1 LKALEYTPRFGIT
14 YKGPGW
20 RHLNTKND
28 TNVEKLLQKDKTDT
42 DLSENSIHKAQDDMH
57 LLSDSD
63 RDGSQPIKE
72 NAFPLREEH
81 YRFNPA
87 KSSDASSPG
96 KEDSEQP
103 KLKSQDQDK
112 HSEGIAEEESKT
124 LQTKES
130 PSLQDK
136 SNECDLHA
144 PGYDTFRDLRSSI
157 LFVDKTDFILKF
169 DQVLPK
175 ATCILRPRRSGKS
188 LAISMLKEFYS
199 LPKIDVMSY
208 FPDLKEQ
215 ESKHESSKS
224 PFEGTKV
231 FNPEIRKQHFKE
243 HESEKAESFIK
254 DNMNQWPVIVVDLQN
269 ITFSSRAPTQSEIR
283 RKLLKYGIQEV
294 FEQYD
299 YLLFIKMVQIAC
311 QVEYGLYSEENVY
324 KLYEK
329 YNLGKFDDMRN
340 KIQALWRVYNEQMKV
355 DLEPFYKLYIGDT
368 SYEDIETSLKTL
380 TKILKGFYHKKVIVL
395 VDEHDSPVQRLY
407 ENISLD
413 NPKDNIEVMK
423 SINCYSKT
431 LTDILK
437 AVAKGNADYTEK
449 FLMFGISN
457 SIVNAANS
465 GLNNVDVKNV
475 FDEDYVN
482 YFTMTQE
489 EVDAAINRI
498 FDIQPKLKDKI
509 ISSIKFWY
517 NGYYRDDGLPLYSI
531 FSVSL
536 YISDCYKSYKDNK
549 ISQENTSDEWI
560 PKPSKK
566 WAGSTATSIFNNY
579 LNFGF
584 KGNFNFFVL
593 NLYRGIP
600 ACFKEMDKD
609 YVPLLQSPTDEVER
623 AKIIFHLLMHGGY
636 LTKDNKNKT
645 NKNNTDYRIPN
656 EEIKS
661 VLENQLL
668 KYLREIPIQLKS
680 ISDLTLALQK
690 GNFEKFGNIVMKDL
704 FNYST
709 SYKFDKYKT
718 DGFPLELYIHLLL

>member
-1 LKALEYTPRFGIT
+1 
-14 YKGPGW
+14 
-20 RHLNTKND
+20 
-28 TNVEKLLQKDKTDT
+28 
-42 DLSENSIHKAQDDMH
+42 
-57 LLSDSD
+57 
-63 RDGSQPIKE
+63 
-72 NAFPLREEH
+72 
-81 YRFNPA
+81 
-87 KSSDASSPG
+87 
-96 KEDSEQP
+96 
-103 KLKSQDQDK
+103 
-112 HSEGIAEEESKT
+112 
-124 LQTKES
+124 
-130 PSLQDK
+130 
-136 SNECDLHA
+136 
-144 PGYDTFRDLRSSI
+144 
-157 LFVDKTDFILKF
+157 
-169 DQVLPK
+169 
-175 ATCILRPRRSGKS
+175 
-188 LAISMLKEFYS
+188 
-199 LPKIDVMSY
+199 
-208 FPDLKEQ
+208 
-215 ESKHESSKS
+215 
-224 PFEGTKV
+224 
-231 FNPEIRKQHFKE
+231 
-243 HESEKAESFIK
+243 
-254 DNMNQWPVIVVDLQN
+254 
-269 ITFSSRAPTQSEIR
+269 
-283 RKLLKYGIQEV
+283 
-294 FEQYD
+294 
-299 YLLFIKMVQIAC
+299 
-311 QVEYGLYSEENVY
+311 
-324 KLYEK
+324 
-329 YNLGKFDDMRN
+329 
-340 KIQALWRVYNEQMKV
+340 
-355 DLEPFYKLYIGDT
+355 
-368 SYEDIETSLKTL
+368 
-380 TKILKGFYHKKVIVL
+380 VIVL

>member
-1 LKALEYTPRFGIT
+1 MFVRSFWRKQQLRKLSVLRLKALGYTPRFSIT

-112 HSEGIAEEESKT
+112 HSEGIAEEENKT
-124 LQTKES
+124 LQTKEI

-136 SNECDLHA
+136 SNGCNLHA
-144 PGYDTFRDLRSSI
+144 PGYDTFGDLRSSI

-169 DQVLPK
+169 DQSLPK

-208 FPDLKEQ
+208 FSDKKEQ

-231 FNPEIRKQHFKE
+231 FDPEIRKQHFEE

-299 YLLFIKMVQIAC
+299 YVLFIRLIGIAC
-311 QVEYGLYSEENVY
+311 IRKNIKPSKENI
-324 KLYEK
+324 E
-329 YNLGKFDDMRN
+329 NLFKELNLHENATMKD
-340 KIQALWRVYNEQMKV
+340 KIQALGKA
-355 DLEPFYKLYIGDT
+355 F
-368 SYEDIETSLKTL
+368 
-380 TKILKGFYHKKVIVL
+380 
-395 VDEHDSPVQRLY
+395 
-407 ENISLD
+407 EN
-413 NPKDNIEVMK
+413 
-423 SINCYSKT
+423 
-431 LTDILK
+431 
-437 AVAKGNADYTEK
+437 
-449 FLMFGISN
+449 
-457 SIVNAANS
+457 
-465 GLNNVDVKNV
+465 
-475 FDEDYVN
+475 
-482 YFTMTQE
+482 
-489 EVDAAINRI
+489 
-498 FDIQPKLKDKI
+498 
-509 ISSIKFWY
+509 
-517 NGYYRDDGLPLYSI
+517 
-531 FSVSL
+531 
-536 YISDCYKSYKDNK
+536 
-549 ISQENTSDEWI
+549 
-560 PKPSKK
+560 
-566 WAGSTATSIFNNY
+566 
-579 LNFGF
+579 
-584 KGNFNFFVL
+584 
-593 NLYRGIP
+593 
-600 ACFKEMDKD
+600 
-609 YVPLLQSPTDEVER
+609 
-623 AKIIFHLLMHGGY
+623 
-636 LTKDNKNKT
+636 
-645 NKNNTDYRIPN
+645 
-656 EEIKS
+656 EIKD
-661 VLENQLL
+661 
-668 KYLREIPIQLKS
+668 
-680 ISDLTLALQK
+680 DL
-690 GNFEKFGNIVMKDL
+690 
-704 FNYST
+704 
-709 SYKFDKYKT
+709 
-718 DGFPLELYIHLLL
+718 